1 MRKTLTVFA
10 LWAMAVFALVSL
22 SPAGVDTLTILHT
35 NDTHAHLLPYGPKDA
50 EGNWM
55 WGGMAKIAT
64 MAGMTRMGGG
74 KVMLMDAG
82 DFSVGD
88 FMFQKYLSIAELQI
102 MKALGYD
109 AIALGNH
116 EFDLFPSTLKYE
128 LNEAG
133 LPDGNTAV
141 LCANLDLTGDQELGL
156 FVKPYIIKQMGELK
170 IGIFSLLNEVATQ
183 ISNPS
188 PVVVRPALAEA
199 QAWVDSLEAQQ
210 CDLIVLLSHL
220 GFDYDQMVASQVTG
234 IDVIVGG
241 HSHTMVTSP
250 VTIGN
255 TVIVQAG
262 EFGRYLGKLTIIFDN
277 KLISDWAYDL
287 ISIDETVPAEP
298 TVAAL
303 VGNLAAGVES
313 DARFGPV
320 YTEDIAEA
328 AVDLNKPLGAGLF
341 RDNALGNLVADAI
354 RAKTGTD
361 ISFQPQG
368 FCSQTIY
375 EGYVR
380 GADIFQAV
388 PYGYDTA
395 SGFGLKLATFE
406 TDGMS
411 IISGLEFAVYNLP
424 YVEDFFLHGSNISYA
439 YNSANPPGA
448 RVDYGSI
455 MIGGYPLD
463 PMATYTVTVCD
474 AVIGFLSQIPGFNT
488 DDIVITD
495 NFVYTVTRDFMVA
508 NSPVAYYTEGR
519 VIDLAPLANPL
530 AGVAAIMETVDQ
542 FEANGSIDNRGT
554 ANSMLSQL
562 AAVEKALTEGRIKTA
577 LNVLKAFESHLE
589 AQSGKHIA
597 AESADRLMYL
607 TGELREAI
615 HAASLP
621 AAFVDKQIDL
631 RLGQNSPNPFNPATR
646 IGFTLSQANQ
656 ARLEIYN
663 ILGQRVKVLMDE
675 YLEPGSH
682 SVVWNG
688 TDDDG
693 NAVAGGVYLYRVTAG
708 DQTSTRKMIL
718 MK

>member
-1 MRKTLTVFA
+1 MKKTLTVFA

-488 DDIVITD
+488 DDIVITGD
-495 NFVYTVTRDFMVA
+495 FVYTVTRDFMVA

-530 AGVAAIMETVDQ
+530 AGVAAIMETVNQ
-542 FEANGSIDNRGT
+542 FEGNGSIDNRGT

-663 ILGQRVKVLMDE
+663 ILGQRVKVLLDE

-682 SVVWNG
+682 SAVWNG